1 MIFQLQQRTTLSG
14 DSNNWIILSIY
25 FPIQNSIRI
34 FVNGQ
39 RQSPIITTDI
49 TVSHLRRELNT
60 SLCGDNIYFLKN
72 STIKIVVTS
81 AQDCII
87 TLSVADSIELS
98 ATFDITPSAFM
109 TDSVMNSYIDNI
121 ANLLSITDLS
131 RIKIVGVHT
140 GSTVVDTVIEA
151 DNFTNSTPNASPDIS
166 NMSDTLAASIANG
179 SFTAIM
185 QANVGSTV
193 LVVTSAFHQTPDT
206 MYEAPPI

>member
-109 TDSVMNSYIDNI
+109 TDSVMNSYIEKI

>member
-1 MIFQLQQRTTLSG
+1 MIFQLQQRTTLPG
-14 DSNNWIILSIY
+14 DSHHWIVLSIY

-49 TVSHLRRELNT
+49 TASHLRRELNT

-81 AQDCII
+81 AQDCLI

-166 NMSDTLAASIANG
+166 NMSDTLAASIADG
-179 SFTAIM
+179 SFASTM

-193 LVVTSAFHQTPDT
+193 LVVTSALHQTPDT